1 MRNNSA
7 FFLCDVIELQIK
19 ISSVILGLLLLLS
32 LSVDEEEDEE
42 EEEEEGAEED
52 AAQPRV
58 TPFEKQK
65 VEVFTS
71 IFRNDFLPSPV
82 TYSIASCGTTI
93 HVTSSRS

>member
-32 LSVDEEEDEE
+32 VDEE
-42 EEEEEGAEED
+42 EEEEEEEDGAEEG
-52 AAQPRV
+52 AALPRV